1 LCSRPK
7 KRKARPAGL
16 AFFCFISVVDFG
28 VVFIFFDVVLLCESG
43 FLQGY
48 LRKVDATGWFF
59 GGEIVVFYVVNVV
72 F

>member
-1 LCSRPK
+1 
-7 KRKARPAGL
+7 
-16 AFFCFISVVDFG
+16 
-28 VVFIFFDVVLLCESG
+28 VFIFFDVVLLCESG